1 MKKRERNSD
10 GVDRYN
16 LRAKHG
22 VLNMENKLKLE
33 VVTPYGLI
41 LSDEVDE
48 VTTAGSEGEFGVL
61 PGHVS
66 FITTLKIGMLTYKK
80 GNEVRY
86 IFVNSGYAE
95 VGPDKVTVLA
105 DSAEKSEDID
115 VERAKAAM
123 KRAEERL
130 KKMEEID
137 FARAETALE
146 RAAIRTQVAE
156 KRTMR

>member
-1 MKKRERNSD
+1 
-10 GVDRYN
+10 
-16 LRAKHG
+16 
-22 VLNMENKLKLE
+22 MENKVKLE

-41 LSDEVDE
+41 LSEDVDE
-48 VTTAGSEGEFGVL
+48 VTAAGSEGEFGVL
-61 PGHVS
+61 PGHAP
-66 FITTLKIGMLTYKK
+66 FITTLKVGMLSYKK

-95 VGPDKVTVLA
+95 VGPDKVVILA
-105 DSAEKSEDID
+105 DSAEKSEYID

-137 FARAETALE
+137 FARAESSLE
-146 RAAIRTQVAE
+146 RASVRVQVAE
-156 KRTMR
+156 RRSGR